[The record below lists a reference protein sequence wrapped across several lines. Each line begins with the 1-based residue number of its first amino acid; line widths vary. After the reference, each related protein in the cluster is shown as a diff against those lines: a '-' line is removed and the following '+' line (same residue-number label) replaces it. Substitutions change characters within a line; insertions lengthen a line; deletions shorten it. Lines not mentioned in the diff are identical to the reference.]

1 MLHYQNMALLDVQE
15 EVIEVIEVKVEVQ
28 LEWVT
33 KAEEVIIIVLV
44 LGI

>member
-1 MLHYQNMALLDVQE
+1 MLHNQNVVLLEVQE

-33 KAEEVIIIVLV
+33 KAEEVIIMVLV